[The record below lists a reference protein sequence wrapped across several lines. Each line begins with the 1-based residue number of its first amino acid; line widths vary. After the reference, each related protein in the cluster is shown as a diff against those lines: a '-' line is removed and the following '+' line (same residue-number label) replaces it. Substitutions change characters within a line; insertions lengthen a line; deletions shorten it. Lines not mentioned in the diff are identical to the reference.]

1 MGKAGL
7 MVSADER
14 AWIHETCLAWR
25 GEDPAALL
33 EALMSDE
40 RCAAFG
46 PVHHFLVG
54 ASLMTCAWPM
64 ARHDGAGLSEALA
77 ELDSRAVCV
86 PGATCAKWG
95 MCGAAA
101 SCGMAFAVL
110 AGNAPLCSEGWSEGQ
125 LMVSEVLAA
134 IARAGSPRCC
144 KRDSRIAVR
153 TAVPWLNDY
162 FGTGLRVEG
171 AGPVCTVADR
181 NKVCLGCGCPYFPRA

>member
-1 MGKAGL
+1 

-14 AWIHETCLAWR
+14 AWIHETCLTWR

-171 AGPVCTVADR
+171 TGPVCTVADR